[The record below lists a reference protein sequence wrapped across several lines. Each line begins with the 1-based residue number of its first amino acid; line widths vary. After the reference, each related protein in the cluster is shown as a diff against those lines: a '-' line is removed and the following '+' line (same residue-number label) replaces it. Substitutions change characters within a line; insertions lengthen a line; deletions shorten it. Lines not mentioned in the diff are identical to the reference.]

1 MRAAS
6 TEERQMRG
14 PAMGSIGWI
23 SMDGRM
29 EMSVAIRTAF
39 VTGGRVYYYAGG
51 GITADSDPASEF
63 EETEHKAR
71 AFVRAFEGDAS
82 G

>member
-1 MRAAS
+1 
-6 TEERQMRG
+6 
-14 PAMGSIGWI
+14 MGSIGWI

-39 VTGGRVYYYAGG
+39 TTGWRVFYYAGG
-51 GITADSDPASEF
+51 GITADSDPGAEF

-71 AFVRAFEGDAS
+71 AFLGALDGP
-82 G
+82 